1 MHVTPRPIPRPM
13 FQFTSG
19 SILGRYELLLPIA
32 SGGMAEV
39 WAARLHGTRGFTK
52 LVAIKTIRRGVMDDT
67 RLEQM
72 LLVEAD
78 LASRIQHP
86 NVVST
91 LELGE
96 ENETLFLVMEWADA
110 EPLNQLMTASAE
122 RGGIPLE
129 IGVNIIAQACR
140 GLQAAHELTDD
151 DGAPL
156 GVVHRD
162 ISPQNVLV
170 TYSGVVKLVDFGIAK
185 ATQRATSMTEDG
197 EVKGKLAF
205 MSPEQVSGKG
215 VDRRTDIFALGT
227 MLYLLTTGQH
237 PFKGTHPG
245 ETLAKL
251 FSSAPILPPS
261 RFVPSYPKGLERV
274 VLKAVNKERDSR
286 FATAH
291 EMLLAL
297 EEAVPSAR
305 GIEAKVGDFLNLVSG
320 STGDRRRRHIRTA
333 GELLE
338 SRPEGFPLVGGT
350 STSLAAMSLGTTPSG
365 TPATASAGVDP
376 RKRSKSARA
385 WRWFAGAAL
394 AAAGVALSFESS
406 FHAPDG
412 MGAAVSTAAGV
423 APPLTTPGTKV
434 SPSPRLQ
441 PAPPTDAAAIADG
454 QRVSDATSGPEVSR
468 PDVARTKTEGR
479 AKPSPVAR
487 KKVAPRAPVDL
498 DLKDPGLGDER
509 ASPQAGSSVAKRAK
523 KVTQPRKRS
532 PKPRLPKPRRP
543 RESEIFDQR
552 L

>member
-1 MHVTPRPIPRPM
+1 M

-52 LVAIKTIRRGVMDDT
+52 LVAIKTIRRGVMDDA

-129 IGVNIIAQACR
+129 IGVNIITQACR

-151 DGAPL
+151 DGALL

-170 TYSGVVKLVDFGIAK
+170 SYSGVVKLVDFGIAK

-205 MSPEQVSGKG
+205 MSPEQVVGKG

-251 FSSAPILPPS
+251 FSNTPILPPS
-261 RFVPSYPKGLERV
+261 RFVPSYPKELERV
-274 VLKAVNKERDSR
+274 VLRALNKERDGR
-286 FATAH
+286 FATAQD
-291 EMLLAL
+291 MLLAL

-305 GIEAKVGDFLNLVSG
+305 GIEAKVGGFLNLVSG

-350 STSLAAMSLGTTPSG
+350 STSLAAMSLGATTSG
-365 TPATASAGVDP
+365 TPAAAPAGTEP
-376 RKRSKSARA
+376 MKRSGKRARA
-385 WRWFAGAAL
+385 WPWFAGVAL
-394 AAAGVALSFESS
+394 AAAGVALSFGSS
-406 FHAPDG
+406 LHTPDG

-434 SPSPRLQ
+434 FPKPRPQ
-441 PAPPTDAAAIADG
+441 PAPPKAAAAVELH
-454 QRVSDATSGPEVSR
+454 VSEATSEPEVSR
-468 PDVARTKTEGR
+468 PDAARIKTEGQ

-487 KKVAPRAPVDL
+487 KKAAPRAPSDL
-498 DLKDPGLGDER
+498 DLKDPGLGGER
-509 ASPQAGSSVAKRAK
+509 AGPQAGSSVAKGAK
-523 KVTQPRKRS
+523 KATQPPKHS
-532 PKPRLPKPRRP
+532 PKPRPSKKRRP
-543 RESEIFDQR
+543 RESEIFEQR